1 MRRGGAAAARRSATL
16 SFCVVVAAGLAAVV
30 WWGLPRLYG
39 GAHAKTPQTDWHG
52 QGAESGEWMRT
63 GTFRPL
69 HYHLSCRAFVSCDD
83 GDGDEV
89 EREPVFLLLAG
100 GGAGWDRQMDRSKM
114 LPMMYDSTL
123 GD

>member
-1 MRRGGAAAARRSATL
+1 MAIGHSL
-16 SFCVVVAAGLAAVV
+16 SSCVVVAAGLATVV

-63 GTFRPL
+63 GAFWPL
-69 HYHLSCRAFVSCDD
+69 QYHLSCRAFVSCDD

-89 EREPVFLLLAG
+89 EREPVSCCWQVVGQG
-100 GGAGWDRQMDRSKM
+100 GTGRLIDPRCCR
-114 LPMMYDSTL
+114 
-123 GD
+123 